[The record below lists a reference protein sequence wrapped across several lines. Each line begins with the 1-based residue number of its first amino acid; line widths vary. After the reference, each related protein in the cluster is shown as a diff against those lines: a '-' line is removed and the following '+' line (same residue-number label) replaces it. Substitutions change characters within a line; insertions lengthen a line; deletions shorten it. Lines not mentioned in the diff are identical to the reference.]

1 MEVIYTEQ
9 TQGQIACCECGAP
22 ITPNP
27 TNMCVG
33 CLRSRVDITDGIPKQ
48 SLFFFAIE
56 NKFWVPFYFFP
67 SKKSKKGAVWG
78 FRVV

>member
-1 MEVIYTEQ
+1 MIYTEQ

-48 SLFFFAIE
+48 SLFFLQLKINFGC
-56 NKFWVPFYFFP
+56 PFTFFP
-67 SKKSKKGAVWG
+67 PKKVKKGAVWG